1 MSIVVGV
8 SPAHEAHEGVA
19 LATLLA
25 RAGGTDMVVVAVVPT
40 PWRGR
45 ALQVDRDYLN
55 YLHELAEGTLAT
67 IRESLPDDVPCQT
80 VVRTSPSISEGLLAA
95 AKEFDAPLLVLGSSS
110 TGSLGFVALGS
121 VTERL
126 MHSSSVPIA
135 VAPHGYTAPDNRR
148 VPRVSIGF
156 IGGADEAAMVSFAG
170 SVASS
175 VGASVRLVSFA
186 VHSAPPVT
194 SSLGEGTE
202 NDVVDTWAAELREI
216 ATDLSST
223 LAGLPHPPEQL
234 PPAFGRGSTWHEAL
248 ADVDW
253 DWGDVL
259 VVGSSRTMGAIGVF
273 LGGTASKITRHSPVP
288 VIVVPR
294 NSHGR

>member
-1 MSIVVGV
+1 MSIVVGI
-8 SPAHEAHEGVA
+8 SPAQESHEGVA

-25 RAGGTDMVVVAVVPT
+25 RSAGLDVVVVAVVPT
-40 PWRGR
+40 PWQGR
-45 ALQVDRDYLN
+45 ALQVDKDYLN
-55 YLHELAEGTLAT
+55 YLKELADTTLTT
-67 IRESLPDDVPCQT
+67 IRESFPDDVECRT

-110 TGSLGFVALGS
+110 TGALGFVALGS

-126 MHSSSVPIA
+126 MHSSPVPIA
-135 VAPHGYTAPDNRR
+135 VAPHGYTAPSGGK

-156 IGGADEAAMVSFAG
+156 IGGSDEGAMVSFAG

-194 SSLGEGTE
+194 SSLGDATE
-202 NDVVDTWAAELREI
+202 QDVVDTWAAELREI
-216 ATDLSST
+216 ADDLHTT
-223 LAGLPHPPEQL
+223 LADLPHPPEQL

-248 ADVDW
+248 ADVEW
-253 DWGDVL
+253 EWGDVL
-259 VVGSSRTMGAIGVF
+259 VVGSSRTAGAIGVF
-273 LGGTASKITRHSPVP
+273 LGGTASKIARHSPVP

-294 NSHGR
+294 DRS